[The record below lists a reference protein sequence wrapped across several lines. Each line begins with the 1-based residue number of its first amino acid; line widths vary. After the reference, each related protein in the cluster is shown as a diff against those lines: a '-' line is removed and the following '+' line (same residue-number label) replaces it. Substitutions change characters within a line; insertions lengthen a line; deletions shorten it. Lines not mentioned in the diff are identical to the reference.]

1 MKRMLEQATEL
12 TNDGSEDLFD
22 LITHEINERDGFI
35 SFERF
40 MELSLYHPELGYY
53 TKNIERVGKDA
64 DFITSVSIGKCYG
77 LILAHH
83 FAKVL
88 ETFFNST
95 EKVVVV
101 ELGAEN
107 GDLALDI
114 MGEFSMLLSK
124 NLFERINYIIVEP
137 FSLKRQALRA
147 RLNSEGIGNISVISD
162 LKEENNLYGVL
173 IGNEVLDALPFRRVR
188 FRGKKWLELGV
199 GINRNGNKIKL
210 IEAERRI
217 QNDSLISRV
226 VNFPKDL
233 PDGFTAEVNINFKQ
247 LLSYIHS
254 SFVKLEGYF
263 VDYGSSHDE
272 LMDISRSNGTVRA
285 YSRHQHVNNVLSSPG
300 NNDIT
305 SNVDFDWF
313 RSSAETLGFITEAPI
328 DQYRFLTKSAE
339 QWLLCIE
346 KSGDQSAKNM
356 QLINQF
362 KMLIHP
368 STMGRSFKVL
378 KFRK

>member
-1 MKRMLEQATEL
+1 MSEQATEL
-12 TNDGSEDLFD
+12 TADKNGHLFD
-22 LITHEINERDGFI
+22 LISGEIKEGNGFI
-35 SFERF
+35 PFERF
-40 MELSLYHPELGYY
+40 MELALYHPQLGYY
-53 TKNIERVGKDA
+53 TKNIKRVGKDA
-64 DFITSVSIGKCYG
+64 DFITSVSVGKCYG

-83 FAKVL
+83 FAPILK
-88 ETFFNST
+88 TFSNFSDQ
-95 EKVVVV
+95 VVVV

-114 MGEFSMLLSK
+114 MGGLSTLLSK
-124 NLFERINYIIVEP
+124 NLFERLYYIIVEP
-137 FSLKRQALRA
+137 FSFKRQALKA
-147 RLNSEGIGNISVISD
+147 RLSSERIGNISVISD
-162 LKEENNLYGVL
+162 LEKENNLYGVL

-188 FRGKKWLELGV
+188 LRDKKWMELGV
-199 GINRNGNKIKL
+199 GINRDGEKKKL
-210 IEAERRI
+210 IEAEKCI
-217 QNDSLISRV
+217 HNESLISRV
-226 VNFPKDL
+226 ADFPKEL

-247 LLSYIHS
+247 LLSGISS

-272 LMDISRSNGTVRA
+272 LMDIGRSEGTVRA
-285 YSRHQHVNNVLSSPG
+285 YSGHQHVKNVLLSPG

-313 RSSAETLGFITEAPI
+313 RASAEELGFITEAPT

-346 KSGDQSAKNM
+346 KLGNQSAENM

-362 KMLIHP
+362 KTLIHP
-368 STMGRSFKVL
+368 TTMGRAFKVL
-378 KFRK
+378 KFQK